1 MNLQTCI
8 LANGYPDKPFRIMHC
23 QPIRALVYDGKYSI
37 WGYLLV
43 FVLLLLDF
51 KYYDYVQQ

>member
-1 MNLQTCI
+1 MVTLSSGGGKQLWVNQ
-8 LANGYPDKPFRIMHC
+8 A
-23 QPIRALVYDGKYSI
+23 RAIAIICMVLCHTNGKYSI